1 MLRQICL
8 EKQPRKITGAFKKH
22 SNNNTNIDNNHIE
35 KSVKKQHPCYPLTTL
50 LRRQLA
56 LLSGFISR
64 KRKSLVEF
72 NLQGYIF
79 IFVRIRKTV
88 L

>member
-1 MLRQICL
+1 MLRQIRL
-8 EKQPRKITGAFKKH
+8 EKQPRKITGAYRKH

-35 KSVKKQHPCYPLTTL
+35 KSVKKHYPCYPITNL

-56 LLSGFISR
+56 LLSGNDLIVSR

-72 NLQGYIF
+72 NLRGYIF
-79 IFVRIRKTV
+79 HFS
-88 L
+88 